1 MMDTRLLPLFVF
13 LAALPV
19 AWPAH
24 ALQSCR
30 AASGAQVRPLVELYT
45 SEGCDSCPPAD
56 RWLAASFPAVDT
68 GSRGIALAFH
78 VDYWDRL
85 GWADRFA
92 MASYTERQHAAMRA
106 NRATF
111 VYTPQVLLQG
121 HDLLGWQ
128 NAGAAMAEAASR
140 APARATIALD
150 ATGSGSADTINVSI
164 DVQIADATA
173 AADTEVL
180 VAYADSG
187 LSSDVKA
194 GENRGKRLA
203 HDHVVRALR
212 TPGRP
217 DRQGHL
223 HATFDFARPR
233 EAGSAP
239 TLVAFVQRIST
250 GDVLQALALPLDRC
264 GAS

>member
-1 MMDTRLLPLFVF
+1 MRLLVQLM
-13 LAALPV
+13 LLSSALSGMD
-19 AWPAH
+19 AH
-24 ALQSCR
+24 AASACH
-30 AASGAQVRPLVELYT
+30 AASGTLTRPLVELYT

-56 RWLAASFPAVDT
+56 RWLAAQFPAVDT
-68 GSRGIALAFH
+68 GSHAIALAFH

-92 MASYTERQHAAMRA
+92 TASYTQRQYAAMRA

-121 HDLLGWQ
+121 RDLQGWQ
-128 NAGAAMAEAASR
+128 NGGAVAVEAAAR

-150 ATGSGSADTINVSI
+150 AAGSADRIAVSV
-164 DVQIADATA
+164 DVQIADAA
-173 AADTEVL
+173 SRADAQVL
-180 VAYADSG
+180 VVYADSR

-194 GENRGKRLA
+194 GENRGKRLS
-203 HDHVVRALR
+203 HDHVVRALSAA
-212 TPGRP
+212 GGP
-217 DRQGHL
+217 DAQGHI
-223 HATFDFARPR
+223 HATFDFAKPR
-233 EAGSAP
+233 EAGTAP
-239 TLVAFVQRIST
+239 TLVAFVQRTSN

>member
-1 MMDTRLLPLFVF
+1 MPRTIVLVV
-13 LAALPV
+13 AIIV
-19 AWPAH
+19 AWPVH

-30 AASGAQVRPLVELYT
+30 AATVAAAPAGRLYT

-56 RWLAASFPAVDT
+56 RWLAAQFPAVDT
-68 GSRGIALAFH
+68 GSHAIALAFH

-92 MASYTERQHAAMRA
+92 TASYTQRQYAAMRA

-121 HDLLGWQ
+121 HDLQGWQ
-128 NAGAAMAEAASR
+128 NGGAAAAEAAAR

-150 ATGSGSADTINVSI
+150 ATGSADTIAVSV
-164 DVQIADATA
+164 DVQITDAASRADAQ
-173 AADTEVL
+173 VL
-180 VAYADSG
+180 VAYADSR

-194 GENRGKRLA
+194 GENRGKRLL
-203 HDHVVRALR
+203 HDHVVRTLSAA
-212 TPGRP
+212 GGP
-217 DRQGHL
+217 DPQGHI
-223 HATFDFARPR
+223 HATFDFAKPR
-233 EAGSAP
+233 EAGTAP
-239 TLVAFVQRIST
+239 TLVAFVQRTSN

>member
-1 MMDTRLLPLFVF
+1 MPRTIVFV
-13 LAALPV
+13 LAIIV
-19 AWPAH
+19 AWPAY
-24 ALQSCR
+24 ALQSCS
-30 AASGAQVRPLVELYT
+30 AASGSHLRPLVELYT

-56 RWLAASFPAVDT
+56 RWLAAQFPAVDT
-68 GSRGIALAFH
+68 GSHGIALAFH

-85 GWADRFA
+85 GWTDRFA
-92 MASYTERQHAAMRA
+92 TPSYTQRQYAAMRA

-121 HDLLGWQ
+121 HDLQGWQ
-128 NAGAAMAEAASR
+128 NGGADAVEAAAR

-150 ATGSGSADTINVSI
+150 ATRSADTVTVSV
-164 DVQIADATA
+164 DVQIADAA
-173 AADTEVL
+173 SRADAQVL

-194 GENRGKRLA
+194 GENRGKRLL

-212 TPGRP
+212 TASGP
-217 DRQGHL
+217 DSRGHV
-223 HATFDFARPR
+223 HATFEFGKPR
-233 EAGSAP
+233 ETGTAP
-239 TLVAFVQRIST
+239 TLVAFVERQSN
-250 GDVLQALALPLDRC
+250 GDVLQTLALPLDRC